1 VIGLGEVR
9 RVELWMTYVRWFGVV
24 FGALAITI
32 EPDHPSTATKQTA
45 WALVLLL
52 GIGNVAIRAAMNRIS
67 TDRELARLGAIA
79 FVFDAVIVMSFV
91 WVYAYEDP
99 YVTWA
104 LLFVLPLEGALR
116 YRLYGALGAAA
127 AIAVFFIPQSF
138 RVASLNDTG
147 FDITTFVFVTG
158 MSTLVGGVAGTMA
171 ENWHRQRVAFLRQS
185 LKLAEVHRLKDRF
198 LAVTSHEIRGP
209 VTAIIAG
216 IDTVLRRGDRLG
228 PEQRRRLLE
237 MVSTQGHQLA
247 RLVDD
252 LLLTSELQE
261 HQLALHPDWAE
272 LESTI
277 QGAVD
282 AAAPRRRSHHLQM
295 FVEPLRCV
303 IDRARVAQIVRNL
316 VENAYKYTPEHS
328 RVAVSATS
336 VSGGISI
343 EIADDGDGIPANQRD
358 RLFEA
363 FHRGHKGEAGQ
374 DGMGLGLYVV
384 SQLVQTMDGRIDL
397 ASSSKGTS
405 FTINIPCRT
414 MAVEGRR
421 FNVVSGSER
430 GAAG

>member
-1 VIGLGEVR
+1 
-9 RVELWMTYVRWFGVV
+9 
-24 FGALAITI
+24 
-32 EPDHPSTATKQTA
+32 
-45 WALVLLL
+45 
-52 GIGNVAIRAAMNRIS
+52 
-67 TDRELARLGAIA
+67 
-79 FVFDAVIVMSFV
+79 
-91 WVYAYEDP
+91 
-99 YVTWA
+99 
-104 LLFVLPLEGALR
+104 
-116 YRLYGALGAAA
+116 
-127 AIAVFFIPQSF
+127 
-138 RVASLNDTG
+138 
-147 FDITTFVFVTG
+147 
-158 MSTLVGGVAGTMA
+158 
-171 ENWHRQRVAFLRQS
+171 
-185 LKLAEVHRLKDRF
+185 
-198 LAVTSHEIRGP
+198 
-209 VTAIIAG
+209 
-216 IDTVLRRGDRLG
+216 
-228 PEQRRRLLE
+228 
-237 MVSTQGHQLA
+237 MVSMQGHQLA

-261 HQLALHPDWAE
+261 HQLALHTDWAE

-282 AAAPRRRSHHLQM
+282 AAAPRRRSHQLQM

-328 RVAVSATS
+328 RVAVTATS
-336 VSGGISI
+336 VTGGLSI
-343 EIADDGDGIPANQRD
+343 EIADDGGGIPADQRD

-384 SQLVQTMDGRIDL
+384 SQLVQTMEGRIDL

-421 FNVVSGSER
+421 LNVVSDTEQ

>member
-1 VIGLGEVR
+1 MIGLGEVR
-9 RVELWMTYVRWFGVV
+9 RVELWMSYVRWFGVV
-24 FGALAITI
+24 FGAIAIAI
-32 EPDHPSTATKQTA
+32 EPDHPSPATEQTA
-45 WALVLLL
+45 WALIGCLAL
-52 GIGNVAIRAAMNRIS
+52 GNLAITFAARRIATERTQSRLAAMTFS
-67 TDRELARLGAIA
+67 
-79 FVFDAVIVMSFV
+79 FDAIIVMSFV
-91 WVYAYEDP
+91 WLYAYEDP

-127 AIAVFFIPQSF
+127 AIAVFFVPQSV
-138 RVASLNDTG
+138 RVADLNHAG
-147 FDITTFVFVTG
+147 FDVTTYVFVVG
-158 MSTLVGGVAGTMA
+158 MATLVGGVAGTMA
-171 ENWHRQRVAFLRQS
+171 ENWRRQRDAYLRQS
-185 LKLAEVHRLKDRF
+185 LQLAEVHRLKDRF

-209 VTAIIAG
+209 VTAVIAG
-216 IDTVLRRGDRLG
+216 IDTVLKRGDRLG

-237 MVSTQGHQLA
+237 MVSMQGHQLA

-261 HQLALHPDWAE
+261 HQLALHPDWTDLQA
-272 LESTI
+272 TI
-277 QGAVD
+277 EGAVD
-282 AAAPRRRSHHLQM
+282 AAAPRRRSHQLQM

-316 VENAYKYTPEHS
+316 VENAYKYTRERS
-328 RVAVSATS
+328 RVSVTATR

-343 EIADDGDGIPANQRD
+343 EVTDDGDGIPPEQRD
-358 RLFEA
+358 RLFDA

-384 SQLVQTMDGRIDL
+384 SQLAQAMDGRIDL

-405 FTINIPCRT
+405 FTIRIPCRT
-414 MAVEGRR
+414 MASEGRR
-421 FNVVSGSER
+421 FTVIAESED